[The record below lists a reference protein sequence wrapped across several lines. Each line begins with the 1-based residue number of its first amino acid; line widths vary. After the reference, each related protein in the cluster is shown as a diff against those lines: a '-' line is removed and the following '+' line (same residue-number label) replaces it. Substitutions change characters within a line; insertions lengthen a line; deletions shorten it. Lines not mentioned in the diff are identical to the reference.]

1 MQKILRSPASIRRK
15 VVNKMFGVPLKE
27 LCRYGP
33 NGIRIPELL
42 QKIIEFIKM
51 HGIGHEGIFRINGS
65 SKIVEKL
72 RMQYD
77 RHGNANLE
85 EAGDVMAVASLLKL
99 FFRELPDPV
108 VIGQLHPQFLT
119 VQEEFQYNKEESLK
133 QLKNLLQQ
141 LPEENFLVLRYL
153 CSFLIKVIHHE
164 DTNKMNSMALAIVF
178 GPNLFRC
185 ADGIQGLRE
194 QGQTNHLVRLF
205 IDKFDFL
212 FGHDGGSYSPPS
224 PVNAINGSGRVWNSK
239 RIEVQAAKEKK
250 SPPFTPLPHAQ
261 YMKQRRTKLALQEE
275 VDLNSNYSE
284 VSKED
289 SSSGSPQNHGYLSI
303 PDGEYEERA
312 FSPFTLDS
320 DQGTSAAPSP
330 VTSSITSELVERTIQ
345 ESISQH
351 LFGARG
357 SPRLDLSPRQE
368 TPVAMPRKK
377 HQKKN
382 QDSSSFNRRSNS
394 ESSLEH
400 LVNSFAE
407 REGISVKNRAQQFSD
422 DTLVSSKSHD
432 QSHPVRRKGRPAS
445 KAFDI
450 FESQGIIIG
459 QRLVDSSSVS
469 EGLSREGTLTD
480 VTHDGESELDSVKRN
495 SGTLNSLTAGRVAP
509 PKRRSP
515 TKKHRSAKGEH
526 SLDSPN
532 GKEKAAKRSNNSDFR
547 TQNHDV
553 WLRQNGDG
561 QRSPSNGGSRNPRE
575 GGLWGVHN
583 NIDTPQHREQPVPQP
598 RTRRGKAKDD
608 EMDEASRRRTE
619 GVSEGHGDRRRT
631 EGDERRHDGGEARRM
646 NERGGDGRR
655 RDEEMRDGRMED
667 ELRRLKGED
676 RKNPS
681 PNSLRGQVVPPLDLA
696 GLHVDTDG
704 HEAVLAWQ
712 SQQAAPKSGG
722 GGGGEGE
729 GQSGMEGGPQTL
741 SRLEKLQTITSLL
754 QHEPYDAPL
763 SPRAKDAPPTFGSG
777 SWDTLEGPPSPV
789 SKHDMFPRFVPSSKR
804 SESSLDEEDQVSII
818 RRLTRQVRSLKQ
830 KIKQYEEEFESQY
843 HAKPSHTE
851 KLSQPEIRKMIGE
864 LKRATKQLKALKTEA
879 KESKNPLHS
888 TLPARLSPNG
898 VEEGSHLSGL
908 KEALNLAQKRLQ
920 EKRDDAKRGFDVL
933 EMNQDE
939 VREEKVAIQK
949 ALLQLESKY
958 GRPTSRASKEVMKP
972 LYDRYRTLKKL
983 MKNKELR
990 RSISEEASPS
1000 DLNTIEEH
1008 VETRDFIPKHMG
1020 FVHSKYD
1027 MEGEEEN
1034 EEDDMFCTTDFRVT
1048 QMVSPSQRSS
1058 GRSPSD
1064 HDDVCV
1070 SPNDSYRND
1079 SPFSPASAS
1088 FHEASLEELQ
1098 TRRDQSLDE
1107 KRRLRRVL
1115 KDFEENFLHETGQR
1129 VQKEDRSPMEM
1140 EYVQYKHVK
1149 KQLKLLNALIAKHQ
1163 SQTLAAVT

>member
-15 VVNKMFGVPLKE
+15 VNNKMFGVPLKE

-33 NGIRIPELL
+33 NGVRIPDLL

-65 SKIVEKL
+65 SKIVDKL

-99 FFRELPDPV
+99 FFRELPDPLIV
-108 VIGQLHPQFLT
+108 GYLHSQFLT

-141 LPEENFLVLRYL
+141 LPEENFLVLRFL
-153 CSFLIKVIHHE
+153 CSFLRKVIHHE

-212 FGHDGGSYSPPS
+212 FGHDIGSPPS
-224 PVNAINGSGRVWNSK
+224 PVSISGSDRVWNSK

-250 SPPFTPLPHAQ
+250 SPPVTPMSYDQ
-261 YMKQRRTKLALQEE
+261 YMRQRRHKLVPQDEL
-275 VDLNSNYSE
+275 DMNSNYSE
-284 VSKED
+284 VSKEEV
-289 SSSGSPQNHGYLSI
+289 SSGMPQNQGCLSL
-303 PDGEYEERA
+303 PDGEFDERA
-312 FSPFTLDS
+312 LSPFNLDS
-320 DQGTSAAPSP
+320 DQGTSTAPSP
-330 VTSSITSELVERTIQ
+330 ISLSTTSEFVERTIQ

-351 LFGARG
+351 LFGAHG
-357 SPRLDLSPRQE
+357 NPRFDLSPRPE

-407 REGISVKNRAQQFSD
+407 KEGISVRNRVQQFSD
-422 DTLVSSKSHD
+422 DTLVSTKSHD
-432 QSHPVRRKGRPAS
+432 HSQSHDRSHPIKRKGRPTS

-459 QRLVDSSSVS
+459 KKLVDSTISERETSASSSKVS
-469 EGLSREGTLTD
+469 ED
-480 VTHDGESELDSVKRN
+480 SELDIVKRN
-495 SGTLNSLTAGRVAP
+495 SGPLNSLTAGRVAP

-515 TKKHRSAKGEH
+515 TKKNRGSGGEDSRDSLAGKG
-526 SLDSPN
+526 
-532 GKEKAAKRSNNSDFR
+532 KAANRSDYSDLK
-547 TQNHDV
+547 TPNQDV
-553 WLRQNGDG
+553 WLRQHGDG
-561 QRSPSNGGSRNPRE
+561 QNSPPNRNRNPRE
-575 GGLWGVHN
+575 GGLWGIHN
-583 NIDTPQHREQPVPQP
+583 TDGEPKQEHPVPQP
-598 RTRRGKAKDD
+598 RTRRGKAKEGERD
-608 EMDEASRRRTE
+608 EGRRKQLIGGSDIKGE
-619 GVSEGHGDRRRT
+619 RRKI
-631 EGDERRHDGGEARRM
+631 EEDERENDGGEARRM
-646 NERGGDGRR
+646 YERGEDGRR
-655 RDEEMRDGRMED
+655 RDEETRDEKIED
-667 ELRRLKGED
+667 ELRRLIGE
-676 RKNPS
+676 NQPS
-681 PNSLRGQVVPPLDLA
+681 SALKGQVVPPLDLTS
-696 GLHVDTDG
+696 LHVNTEG
-704 HEAVLAWQ
+704 PAWQ
-712 SQQAAPKSGG
+712 GQQASPRGG
-722 GGGGEGE
+722 GG
-729 GQSGMEGGPQTL
+729 QSGSEGSTQTL

-763 SPRAKDAPPTFGSG
+763 SPRAKDAPPTFGS
-777 SWDTLEGPPSPV
+777 
-789 SKHDMFPRFVPSSKR
+789 SSKR
-804 SESSLDEEDQVSII
+804 SESSLEEEDQVSVIK
-818 RRLTRQVRSLKQ
+818 RLTRQVRSLKQ
-830 KIKQYEEEFESQY
+830 KIKQYEEEFERQY

-864 LKRATKQLKALKTEA
+864 LKRANKHLKALKIEA

-898 VEEGSHLSGL
+898 EEEGSSTIHLAGL

-939 VREEKVAIQK
+939 VKEEKVAIQK

-983 MKNKELR
+983 IKNKELR
-990 RSISEEASPS
+990 RSISEEANPS

-1008 VETRDFIPKHMG
+1008 VETREFIPKHMG
-1020 FVHSKYD
+1020 PVHSKYD
-1027 MEGEEEN
+1027 MEQEEEGD
-1034 EEDDMFCTTDFRVT
+1034 EDDMFGTTDFRVT

-1064 HDDVCV
+1064 HDDLCE
-1070 SPNDSYRND
+1070 SPSRND

-1088 FHEASLEELQ
+1088 YHEASLEELQ
-1098 TRRDQSLDE
+1098 MRRDQSLNE

-1115 KDFEENFLHETGQR
+1115 KDFEENFLQETGQR
-1129 VQKEDRSPMEM
+1129 VQKEDRSPMEI